1 MGFLGILQMV
11 FHLDSYGQPWKKI
24 ACVTRLRGIGGR
36 QRQCECA
43 DEHRRR
49 ESDRRAQLRVP
60 GPAPAVPHTGFLAI
74 GGGVRQPFKGNAT
87 NLPSRSQGCSLRV
100 WTSQNYVLNRNNPP
114 VKG

>member
-1 MGFLGILQMV
+1 MDNPGKRLHALG
-11 FHLDSYGQPWKKI
+11 
-24 ACVTRLRGIGGR
+24 ACVASEAGSGS
-36 QRQCECA
+36 ECA

-60 GPAPAVPHTGFLAI
+60 GPAPAAPRTGFLAI

>member
-43 DEHRRR
+43 DEHRGGKATAARSSACR
-49 ESDRRAQLRVP
+49 GLHRPRP
-60 GPAPAVPHTGFLAI
+60 TPA
-74 GGGVRQPFKGNAT
+74 
-87 NLPSRSQGCSLRV
+87 SSL
-100 WTSQNYVLNRNNPP
+100 SAEA
-114 VKG
+114 